1 MSKKSES
8 RNIYKKNSDVAVI
21 VPVYNE
27 GSIIKTTI
35 LELEQCFNYIICVN
49 DGSKDNTLSE
59 LRKTNCI
66 IVNHRLNLGQGASI
80 QSGIEYALLNSN
92 KKYFITFDGDG
103 QHVVDEAVSMLKHL
117 QNNRLDIVLGSRF
130 LHKKTNV
137 PFYKTIILKI
147 ALLLSNKV
155 IGLKL
160 SDTHNGLR
168 VFNRHVAETINLEVS
183 GMAHATEIIYK
194 IRDNVYNYSEF
205 PTTINYTDYS
215 VKKGQPIM
223 NSINIVFD
231 ILMNRFSRKK

>member
-1 MSKKSES
+1 
-8 RNIYKKNSDVAVI
+8 
-21 VPVYNE
+21 
-27 GSIIKTTI
+27 
-35 LELEQCFNYIICVN
+35 
-49 DGSKDNTLSE
+49 
-59 LRKTNCI
+59 
-66 IVNHRLNLGQGASI
+66 VNHRLNLGQGASI

-147 ALLLSNKV
+147 AILLSNKV

-183 GMAHATEIIYK
+183 RMAHATEIIYK
-194 IRDNVYNYSEF
+194 IRDNAYNYSEF